1 MEKLDPGA
9 IIAAAVRVTEFS
21 RDCLTGQRRSKEI
34 IEARFALVL
43 AIADLR
49 QDYSLQKIGH
59 LVGKRDHTTI
69 RHAILR
75 ARSFARQRPEFA
87 ALVETIKREAL
98 SRPKQRALTALD
110 LSLATPPAKKPEIQP
125 AAKVKPP
132 SAKPM
137 SAQEWAG
144 KTFADYGRIQKAES
158 READEQLKAIFKAA

>member
-1 MEKLDPGA
+1 MNKIDPGA

-49 QDYSLQKIGH
+49 QDYSLQKIGN
-59 LVGKRDHTTI
+59 LLGKRDHTTI

-87 ALVETIKREAL
+87 ALVETIKREAI
-98 SRPKQRALTALD
+98 SRPVQRALMAEELGLAISTAKEAD
-110 LSLATPPAKKPEIQP
+110 SQP
-125 AAKVKPP
+125 AANVGPP

-137 SAQEWAG
+137 SAKEWSG
-144 KTFADYGRIQKAES
+144 NTFVDHRRVMRAES